1 MLGLGS
7 GISSMISTLV
17 ALVLYDMAGLV
28 LANGLRCDSCQ
39 LTLCHA
45 ARCFQRHSNPLRSY
59 RVRIATGYSC
69 SNP

>member
-17 ALVLYDMAGLV
+17 ALVLYDIAGLV
-28 LANGLRCDSCQ
+28 LTKRLRCDSRQ

-45 ARCFQRHSNPLRSY
+45 STSVLKRPSDLNRFASTSPAIS
-59 RVRIATGYSC
+59 
-69 SNP
+69 